1 MAKESQTTIG
11 IKTYSHIYTQLR
23 GQHEQLVQ
31 VDRLE
36 EPLQEPSHQKQPK
49 QEPGQLTRSS
59 PSRSQGADL
68 DESDPDEFTDPWDES
83 YNTMD

>member
-1 MAKESQTTIG
+1 
-11 IKTYSHIYTQLR
+11 
-23 GQHEQLVQ
+23 
-31 VDRLE
+31 
-36 EPLQEPSHQKQPK
+36 LQEPSHQKQPK